1 MVHARRRWF
10 SLGASNV
17 YNLPLR
23 GLLWECSNEQQPR
36 GEIARQA
43 CGERT
48 TMIRQNDPPVRQKG
62 IPTRIET
69 AGALAVLT
77 FVTLLSG
84 QREKNVY
91 LRLHAVVSATLA
103 FVTSILVAVFGW
115 RSWLRGPVAA
125 AFIASLVA
133 NRRLLQK
140 MAKTETSEPWWKR
153 TWLVR
158 MATRFVTQPLKL
170 FSRFRK

>member
-1 MVHARRRWF
+1 MV
-10 SLGASNV
+10 
-17 YNLPLR
+17 
-23 GLLWECSNEQQPR
+23 
-36 GEIARQA
+36 
-43 CGERT
+43 
-48 TMIRQNDPPVRQKG
+48 RQNDPPVKQKG
-62 IPTRIET
+62 SPTRIET

-91 LRLHAVVSATLA
+91 LRLHAVVSAILT
-103 FVTSILVAVFGW
+103 FVTSILVAVFGSP
-115 RSWLRGPVAA
+115 SWLRGPVAV

-140 MAKTETSEPWWKR
+140 MKKSETSKPWWKR

-158 MATRFVTQPLKL
+158 TATKFISQPLKL
-170 FSRFRK
+170 FARFRK